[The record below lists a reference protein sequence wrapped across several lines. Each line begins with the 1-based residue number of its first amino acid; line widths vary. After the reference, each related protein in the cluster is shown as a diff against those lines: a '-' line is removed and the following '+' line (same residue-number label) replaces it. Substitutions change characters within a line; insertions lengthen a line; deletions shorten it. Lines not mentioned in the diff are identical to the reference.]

1 MPESSRQESPIRLQ
15 GQLLISDPSLRD
27 GLFHRSVI
35 LLAEHRSEEGAY
47 GLILN
52 HPSGHLVGEFL
63 QDEEFSSLSR
73 ISVHVGGPV
82 AREHLTFAALW
93 WTEEKGLRFA
103 TRISAPDAVKHAQN
117 PGTLVR
123 AFVGYSGWSEGQL
136 EGELRQPSWITAKP
150 TPELL
155 ALSHDDSLWGETL
168 RGISP
173 YHKIIAESP
182 SDPFLN

>member
-1 MPESSRQESPIRLQ
+1 MPESPPQESPIRLQ
-15 GQLLISDPSLRD
+15 GQLLIATPALRD
-27 GLFHRSVI
+27 GVFNRSVI
-35 LLAEHRSEEGAY
+35 LLADHSSEEGAY

-52 HPSGHLVGEFL
+52 HPSGHKVGEFL
-63 QDEEFSSLSR
+63 QEEEFSSLAR
-73 ISVHVGGPV
+73 IAVHVGGPV

-103 TRISAPDAVKHAQN
+103 SRISAPDAVKHAQN

-136 EGELRQPSWITAKP
+136 EGELRRESWITAKP

-155 ALSHDDSLWGETL
+155 AQSHDESLWGETL
-168 RGISP
+168 RNISP
-173 YHKIIAESP
+173 YHKVIAESP
-182 SDPFLN
+182 PDPFLN